1 MFNLRLKTKVTFSF
15 DKLSKKLDKII
26 SKTQR
31 RSLRFIADTYKKNIT
46 EKTYIGKKTLEK
58 STKKRRRY
66 KGHTPEYPNTVPRDT
81 STPLQ
86 ATGNL
91 LKSIRVTNK
100 GISYNAYGEYHV
112 EGVVRPRRNW
122 RRLTGRKGHK
132 TVLSEKNL
140 EKFKTD
146 IRKGFR
152 LAGRGKNIRQVRL

>member
-1 MFNLRLKTKVTFSF
+1 MFDIGIKTKVTFSF
-15 DKLSKKLDKII
+15 SKLNHKLDKII
-26 SKTQR
+26 QETER
-31 RSLRFIADTYKKNIT
+31 RSLRFIADVYKKNIT

-58 STKKRRRY
+58 STEKRREY
-66 KGHTPEYPNTVPRDT
+66 KGYNPEYPRTVPRDKK
-81 STPLQ
+81 TPLQ

-91 LKSIRVTNK
+91 LKSIKVTNR

-112 EGVVRPRRNW
+112 DGEIRPRRNW

-140 EKFKTD
+140 KQLRID

-152 LAGRGKNIRQVRL
+152 LSGRGKNIREMKF